1 MMIRCLID
9 TNVLIDYLGGNTSSA
24 FVLNVEQALSAG
36 SVVSVITTM
45 ELLGW
50 RGHSEQSRCD
60 AENLLR
66 GMGEIGLARPV
77 VNEVIKLRSLLAIKL
92 PDAIIAASALV
103 EKLPVMTA
111 NTSDFKSIPGLSLLN
126 PTAP

>member
-1 MMIRCLID
+1 MMVRCLID
-9 TNVLIDYLGGNTSSA
+9 TNVLIDYLGGNTSSV

-50 RGHSEQSRCD
+50 RGHSEKSRSD
-60 AENLLR
+60 AENLLC
-66 GMGEIGLARPV
+66 GMGEIGLSRQV

-103 EKLPVMTA
+103 EKLPVLTA
-111 NTSDFKSIPGLSLLN
+111 NTGDFKSIPGLSLLT
-126 PTAP
+126 PSAP